1 MEKECFQHFSFSRR
15 SFHGFDMP
23 AQFTTHWSITSPNV
37 VTLKHADY
45 CIHEILGKNLS
56 KAVSLDKDTFPLA
69 PFSIL
74 VRKDTNQLSETVRL
88 LK

>member
-1 MEKECFQHFSFSRR
+1 
-15 SFHGFDMP
+15 MP
-23 AQFTTHWSITSPNV
+23 AQFRPHRTTTSANV

-56 KAVSLDKDTFPLA
+56 KTVWLDKEPFPLA
-69 PFSIL
+69 LFFIL
-74 VRKDTNQLSETVRL
+74 VRKDTNQNSETFGL